1 MKYYY
6 FYSFRKTITM
16 ENEPKKRSVW
26 KLRGAYFLSI
36 VSITMVLLM
45 LGFLSLVIINA
56 KKLSDYAK
64 KNIGFTVFIENGT
77 KQAEIDRLENALQ
90 VAEYAVSAEFIPKEQ
105 AAMIM
110 NEELGKDFTKILGYN
125 SLPNSIE
132 VKLKPKYTSEDSIIK
147 IKKRLSTFSSIKD
160 IYYQK
165 SLISFINENVR
176 KVSTVGLIITVF
188 LIMIAISLI
197 NNTVRL
203 SIFSKRILIRTAQ
216 LVGATKSF
224 IRKPFIFKSIYSGVI
239 SASISSLILVSIIF
253 VLQDNFANI
262 ITIQGLLEIVVFI
275 FVFGIIITG
284 ISGRFAVNK
293 YLRLKTDELY
303 FE

>member
-1 MKYYY
+1 
-6 FYSFRKTITM
+6 M
-16 ENEPKKRSVW
+16 ETVPKKKTVW

-45 LGFLSLVIINA
+45 LGFLSLMIINA

-77 KQAEIDRLENALQ
+77 KQAEMDRLENALQ
-90 VAEYAVSAEFIPKEQ
+90 VAEYAVSAEFISKEQ
-105 AAMIM
+105 AALIM

-132 VKLKPKYTSEDSIIK
+132 VKLKPSYTSEDSIEV
-147 IKKRLSTFSSIKD
+147 IKKRLSRFAYIKD

-165 SLISFINENVR
+165 SLVSFINENVR
-176 KVSTVGLIITVF
+176 KVSSVALIITVF
-188 LIMIAISLI
+188 LIMIAVSLI

-224 IRKPFIFKSIYSGVI
+224 IRKPFIFKSIYSGII
-239 SASISSLILVSIIF
+239 SASISSLILVSIVL
-253 VLQDNFANI
+253 VLQDSFGTI
-262 ITIQGLLEIVVFI
+262 ITIQGLVQIVGFI

-303 FE
+303 FD

>member
-1 MKYYY
+1 M
-6 FYSFRKTITM
+6 TM
-16 ENEPKKRSVW
+16 ETVPKKKTVW

-45 LGFLSLVIINA
+45 LGFLSLMIINA

-77 KQAEIDRLENALQ
+77 KQAEMDRLENALQ
-90 VAEYAVSAEFIPKEQ
+90 VAEYAVSAEFISKEQ
-105 AAMIM
+105 AALIM

-132 VKLKPKYTSEDSIIK
+132 VKLKPSYTSEDSIEV
-147 IKKRLSTFSSIKD
+147 IKKRLSRFAYIKD

-165 SLISFINENVR
+165 SLVSFINENVR
-176 KVSTVGLIITVF
+176 KVSSVALIITVF
-188 LIMIAISLI
+188 LIMIAVSLI

-224 IRKPFIFKSIYSGVI
+224 IRKPFIFKSIYSGII
-239 SASISSLILVSIIF
+239 SASISSLILVSIVL
-253 VLQDNFANI
+253 VLQDSFGTI
-262 ITIQGLLEIVVFI
+262 ITIQGLVQIVGFI

-303 FE
+303 FD

>member
-1 MKYYY
+1 METVQKK
-6 FYSFRKTITM
+6 KT
-16 ENEPKKRSVW
+16 VW

-45 LGFLSLVIINA
+45 LGFLSLVLVNA

-77 KQAEIDRLENALQ
+77 KQADIDRLENALQ
-90 VAEYAVSAEFIPKEQ
+90 VAEYAVSAEFVSKEQ
-105 AAMIM
+105 AALIM

-132 VKLKPKYTSEDSIIK
+132 VKLQPEYTSEDSMAV
-147 IKKRLSTFSSIKD
+147 IKKRLSKFASIKD

-165 SLISFINENVR
+165 SLVSFINENVK
-176 KVSTVGLIITVF
+176 KVSTVGIVITFF
-188 LIMIAISLI
+188 LIMIAVSLI

-203 SIFSKRILIRTAQ
+203 SIFSKRMLIRTAQ

-224 IRKPFIFKSIYSGVI
+224 IRKPFVFKSIYSGII
-239 SASISSLILVSIIF
+239 SASISSLILVSLILI
-253 VLQDNFANI
+253 LQKNFANI
-262 ITIQGLLEIVVFI
+262 ITIQGLIEIVVFI

-284 ISGRFAVNK
+284 ISGRFAVDK
-293 YLRLKTDELY
+293 YLRLKTDDLY

>member
-1 MKYYY
+1 MW
-6 FYSFRKTITM
+6 IM
-16 ENEPKKRSVW
+16 ETVPKKKTVW

-45 LGFLSLVIINA
+45 LGFLSLVLVNA

-77 KQAEIDRLENALQ
+77 KQADIDRLENALQ
-90 VAEYAVSAEFIPKEQ
+90 VAEYAVSAEFVSKEQ
-105 AAMIM
+105 AALIM

-132 VKLKPKYTSEDSIIK
+132 VKLQPEYTSEDSMEV
-147 IKKRLSTFSSIKD
+147 IKKRLSKFASIKD

-165 SLISFINENVR
+165 SLVSFINENVR
-176 KVSTVGLIITVF
+176 KVSTVGIVITFF
-188 LIMIAISLI
+188 LIMIAVSLI

-203 SIFSKRILIRTAQ
+203 SIFSKRMLIRTAQ

-224 IRKPFIFKSIYSGVI
+224 IRKPFVFKSIYSGII
-239 SASISSLILVSIIF
+239 SASISSLILVSLILI
-253 VLQDNFANI
+253 LQKNFANI
-262 ITIQGLLEIVVFI
+262 ITIQGLIEIVVFI

-284 ISGRFAVNK
+284 ISGRFAVDK
-293 YLRLKTDELY
+293 YLRLKTDDLY

>member
-1 MKYYY
+1 
-6 FYSFRKTITM
+6 M
-16 ENEPKKRSVW
+16 ETVPVKRSIW

-36 VSITMVLLM
+36 VSITMVLIMIGFVALM
-45 LGFLSLVIINA
+45 IFNA

-64 KNIGFTVFIENGT
+64 KNIGFTVFLENGT

-90 VAEYAVSAEFIPKEQ
+90 VAEYAVSAEFVSKEQ
-105 AAMIM
+105 AALIM

-132 VKLKPKYTSEDSIIK
+132 VKLKPEYTSEDSIEV
-147 IKKRLSTFSSIKD
+147 IKKRLSRFEYIKD

-165 SLISFINENVR
+165 SLVTFINDNVR
-176 KVSTVGLIITVF
+176 KVSILAIVITGF
-188 LIMIAISLI
+188 LLMIAVSLI

-203 SIFSKRILIRTAQ
+203 SIFSKRMLIRTAQ

-224 IRKPFIFKSIYSGVI
+224 IRKPFIFKSIYSGII
-239 SASISSLILVSIIF
+239 SASISSLLLVSMVL
-253 VLQDNFANI
+253 VLQKNFANI
-262 ITIQGLLEIVVFI
+262 ISIEGLIEIVSFI
-275 FVFGIIITG
+275 YVFGIIITG
-284 ISGRFAVNK
+284 ISGRFAVDK
-293 YLRLKTDELY
+293 YLRLKTDDLY